1 MTQFE
6 ILRLLDLPTGADDQ
20 PPGPG
25 LIGCHQVRRVREG
38 DRPALQV
45 DEVLRGLKSGL
56 FGVLLDC
63 LHQSRHEFIG
73 EERRE

>member
-45 DEVLRGLKSGL
+45 DEVAQNSSLVI
-56 FGVLLDC
+56 GVLLDC